1 MTVFSAFAN
10 NPASF
15 TQFLTSFSVKS
26 VTYFQLNL
34 CTAEYKHTSDI
45 LQHQQQFGAAVV
57 NLEATAQI
65 NI

>member
-1 MTVFSAFAN
+1 M
-10 NPASF
+10 
-15 TQFLTSFSVKS
+15 KS
-26 VTYFQLNL
+26 LTYFKLNL
-34 CTAEYKHTSDI
+34 CTAEHKHTTDI